1 MNSSSRSDF
10 DVVVIGSGAAGLA
23 AALSA
28 RAQGARVLVVE
39 RASTVGGTSA
49 MSGGVMWIPGHR
61 FGDGSDTP
69 ADGLEYLRNATRGEV
84 DDEPLRAYVDEA
96 RGLVQFLED
105 NTTLRLNARSDH
117 PDYLPE
123 EIGARSGRGVEPAEW
138 DSAALGDAAAIVR
151 RSPSGWR
158 DGLLDVEKRAVR
170 DGVWRAGRALVG
182 ALYHAC
188 NEAGVEIITKARA
201 VRLERNGTRIDGVW
215 VEVNAKEELI
225 AAKGGVV
232 LASGG
237 FEWDPE
243 LVRAFLG
250 VPLTAP
256 VSSPSNTGDG
266 LRMAMQ
272 VGARLGNMTQAWW
285 TPSTRVS
292 DAYYE
297 DGPLNRFVT
306 QERSKPGS
314 IVVDASGR
322 RFVRETLNYNDFGHT
337 MTSFDGAFYGYPHIP
352 AFLVFDEQ
360 CRRSYTMVGIEPED
374 PTPEWVRTAETLE
387 DLAVTC
393 GIDAD
398 GLRGQV
404 STFNSRAAYGED
416 PTHQR
421 GSTAY
426 ESYAGDPL
434 QGGNGTIRALG
445 AGPYYAIE
453 LSLGALGTKGGPVVD
468 LKSRVLTVDG
478 EPIPGLFAAGNV
490 TASIM
495 GASYPGPG
503 VTLGPAM
510 VAGLRAGRTAAG
522 SSAAAELG

>member
-1 MNSSSRSDF
+1 MNSSPWSDF
-10 DVVVIGSGAAGLA
+10 DVVVVGSGAAGLS

-28 RAQGARVLVVE
+28 RAEGARVLVLE

-49 MSGGVMWIPGHR
+49 MSGGVMWIPGHK

-69 ADGLEYLRNATRGEV
+69 ADGLEYLQNATRGEV
-84 DDEPLRAYVDEA
+84 DGEPLRAYVDEA
-96 RGLVQFLED
+96 RELVQFLEN
-105 NTTLRLNARSDH
+105 NTTLSVNARKDH

-123 EIGARSGRGVEPAEW
+123 GIGARSGRGVEPAEW
-138 DSAALGDAAAIVR
+138 DSAVLGDAAETVR

-158 DGLLDVEKRAVR
+158 EGLLDVEKRAVR

-188 NEAGVEIITKARA
+188 NEAGVEIATKTRA
-201 VRLERNGTRIDGVW
+201 TRLERDGARIVGLWIDADGDEQL
-215 VEVNAKEELI
+215 VE
-225 AAKGGVV
+225 AKGGVV

-237 FEWDPE
+237 FEWDPA
-243 LVRAFLG
+243 LVKAFLG

-314 IVVDASGR
+314 IVVDGSGR

-360 CRRSYTMVGIEPED
+360 CRRSYTMVGIEPTD
-374 PTPEWVRTAETLE
+374 PTPDWVRTAETLE
-387 DLAVTC
+387 DLAVMC
-393 GIDAD
+393 DIDAD
-398 GLRGQV
+398 GLRRQV
-404 STFNSRAAYGED
+404 STYNRHAAHGED
-416 PTHQR
+416 PTHER

-426 ESYAGDPL
+426 ESYAGDPS

-445 AGPYYAIE
+445 EGPYYAIE

-468 LKSRVLTVDG
+468 LNSRVLAVDG
-478 EPIPGLFAAGNV
+478 KPIPGLFAAGNV

-495 GASYPGPG
+495 GASYAGPG

-510 VAGLRAGRTAAG
+510 VAGLRAGRSAAG
-522 SSAAAELG
+522 